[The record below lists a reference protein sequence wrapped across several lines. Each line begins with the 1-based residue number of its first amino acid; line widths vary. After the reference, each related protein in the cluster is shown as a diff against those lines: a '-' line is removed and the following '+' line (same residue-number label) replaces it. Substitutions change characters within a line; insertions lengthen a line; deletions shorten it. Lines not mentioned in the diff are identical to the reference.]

1 MVTGDAKETAIAI
14 GKQIG
19 LVSKNCAPDG
29 RGVAVAGAEI
39 DQLDEDDMRS
49 LVKAASVFYR
59 VTPRHKVKIVKALQV
74 KRYDIKVV
82 WN

>member
-1 MVTGDAKETAIAI
+1 MLTGDAKETAIAI

-19 LVSKNCAPDG
+19 LVAPSCPLDG

-39 DQLDEDDMRS
+39 DRLGEEDMRT

-59 VTPRHKVKIVKALQV
+59 VTPRHKVRIVKALQV
-74 KRYDIKVV
+74 MI
-82 WN
+82 